1 MTDWESIIA
10 THSAVVWRTVY
21 RLLGNHQDAADCF
34 QETFLSALD
43 VARRQTIRSWPAM
56 LTCLATAR
64 ALDRV
69 RQRMRDRGRS
79 ADAAE
84 LASAAS
90 PEPGPD
96 RQAETAEL
104 VRMFRELVV
113 LLPDRQA
120 QVFCLRYVSEMSYR
134 EIAREMA
141 LKTSD
146 VGVLLYRIHARLR
159 EFVKPAGGPCG
170 LEVTP

>member
-1 MTDWESIIA
+1 MTDWQGIVA
-10 THSAVVWRTVY
+10 THSGVVWRTVY

-43 VARRQTIRSWPAM
+43 VARRQPVRSWPSL

-64 ALDRV
+64 ALDRM
-69 RQRMRDRGRS
+69 RRRMRDGARS
-79 ADAAE
+79 ADVAE
-84 LASAAS
+84 LKSVAS

-96 RQAETAEL
+96 QRAETAEL

-113 LLPDRQA
+113 RLPDRQA
-120 QVFCLRYVSEMSYR
+120 EVFCLRYGSEMSYR
-134 EIAREMA
+134 EIAREMG

-146 VGVLLYRIHARLR
+146 VGVLLHRARGRLR
-159 EFVKPAGGPCG
+159 ELMEAAGGRCG
-170 LEVTP
+170 LEVMP

>member
-1 MTDWESIIA
+1 
-10 THSAVVWRTVY
+10 V
-21 RLLGNHQDAADCF
+21 
-34 QETFLSALD
+34 
-43 VARRQTIRSWPAM
+43 
-56 LTCLATAR
+56 
-64 ALDRV
+64 
-69 RQRMRDRGRS
+69 
-79 ADAAE
+79 AE

-146 VGVLLYRIHARLR
+146 VGVLLHRIHARLR

>member
-1 MTDWESIIA
+1 MTDWESIVA

-43 VARRQTIRSWPAM
+43 VARRQTVRSWPAM
-56 LTCLATAR
+56 LTCLATSR

-79 ADAAE
+79 ADVAE
-84 LASAAS
+84 LASAPS
-90 PEPGPD
+90 PEQGPD

-104 VRMFRELVV
+104 VRMFRQLIVQ
-113 LLPDRQA
+113 LPDRQA
-120 QVFCLRYVSEMSYR
+120 QVFSLRYVSQMSYR
-134 EIAREMA
+134 EIAREMG

-146 VGVLLYRIHARLR
+146 VGVLLHRARGRLR
-159 EFVKPAGGPCG
+159 EMVEPAGGPCG

>member
-1 MTDWESIIA
+1 MTDWESIVA

-43 VARRQTIRSWPAM
+43 VARRQTVRSWPAM
-56 LTCLATAR
+56 LTCLATSR

-69 RQRMRDRGRS
+69 RQRMRSRARS
-79 ADAAE
+79 ADVEE

-90 PEPGPD
+90 QEPGPD

-113 LLPDRQA
+113 QLPDRQA
-120 QVFCLRYVSEMSYR
+120 EVICLRYVSQMSYR
-134 EIAREMA
+134 EIAREMG
-141 LKTSD
+141 LKSSD
-146 VGVLLYRIHARLR
+146 VGVLLHRARGRLR
-159 EFVKPAGGPCG
+159 ELAEPAAGPCG

>member
-1 MTDWESIIA
+1 MTDWESLVA

-43 VARRQTIRSWPAM
+43 VARRQTVRSWPAM
-56 LTCLATAR
+56 LTCLATSR

-69 RQRMRDRGRS
+69 RRRMRSRVRS
-79 ADAAE
+79 ADVEE
-84 LASAAS
+84 LASAPS

-104 VRMFRELVV
+104 LRMFRELVV
-113 LLPDRQA
+113 QLPDRQA
-120 QVFCLRYVSEMSYR
+120 EVICLRYVSQMSYR
-134 EIAREMA
+134 EIAREMG
-141 LKTSD
+141 LKSSD
-146 VGVLLYRIHARLR
+146 VGVLLHRARGRLR
-159 EFVKPAGGPCG
+159 ELAEPAGGPCG

>member
-1 MTDWESIIA
+1 VTDWQSIVA

-56 LTCLATAR
+56 LSCLATAR

-69 RQRMRDRGRS
+69 RQRMRDSARS
-79 ADAAE
+79 ADGAE
-84 LASAAS
+84 VTSVVS

-96 RQAETAEL
+96 QQAETAER
-104 VRMFRELVV
+104 VQMFREFVV
-113 LLPDRQA
+113 QLPDRQA
-120 QVFCLRYVSEMSYR
+120 EVFCLRHVSEMSYR
-134 EIAREMA
+134 EIAREMG

-146 VGVLLYRIHARLR
+146 VGTLLHRARGRLR
-159 EFVKPAGGPCG
+159 ELMEPAGGQCG
-170 LEVTP
+170 AEVMP

>member
-1 MTDWESIIA
+1 MTDWQSIVTA
-10 THSAVVWRTVY
+10 HSGVVWRTVY

-43 VARRQTIRSWPAM
+43 VARRETVRSWPAM

-79 ADAAE
+79 VDVAE

-104 VRMFRELVV
+104 VRMFRELIV

-146 VGVLLYRIHARLR
+146 VGVLLHRMHARLR
-159 EFVKPAGGPCG
+159 ELVEHEKGPCG
-170 LEVTP
+170 LEVMP